1 MSARNS
7 YLKELAALLEFFISI
22 KSQLSEGEL
31 GLIASV
37 ASNGKLPDLASL
49 RGIRSKYD
57 NAYAHM
63 LSKIRQANLMEDE
76 IKNLQLKLALY
87 DQWQLDKELAIATP
101 ANSNKEL
108 ATDAS
113 SNQKN
118 YNQKNLA
125 RVPVNQY
132 WQYIRK

>member
-7 YLKELAALLEFFISI
+7 YLKELAALLEFFTSI

-31 GLIASV
+31 GLIDSV
-37 ASNGKLPDLASL
+37 ASNSKLPDLASL
-49 RGIRSKYD
+49 RAIRSKYD

>member
-1 MSARNS
+1 
-7 YLKELAALLEFFISI
+7 
-22 KSQLSEGEL
+22 
-31 GLIASV
+31 
-37 ASNGKLPDLASL
+37 
-49 RGIRSKYD
+49 
-57 NAYAHM
+57 